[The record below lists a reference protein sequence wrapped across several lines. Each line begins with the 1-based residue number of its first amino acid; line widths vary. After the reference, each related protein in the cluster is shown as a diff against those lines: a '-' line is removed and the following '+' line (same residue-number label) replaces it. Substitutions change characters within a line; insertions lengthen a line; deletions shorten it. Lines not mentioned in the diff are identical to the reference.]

1 MPDLPLVF
9 APALTALTAALALM
23 ACPSTVEKPPTPP
36 LSQVRGDPTPPAW
49 ATPDLGWA
57 KDPVYLALYEASA
70 QTIDDLSSNHLVC
83 AVTAILDGNP
93 LDGPADLEMTWE
105 LGSRTVM
112 RRCGV
117 DETPC
122 IVGFGRGEIAA
133 NERLRLTAIDE
144 DDPPDE
150 DDLIGTLEGQLED
163 NHPFAIETRALQLH
177 CRVASPELVR
187 EHLAPLLRVD
197 IPKRMRTIE
206 RPDDGNLYGVQ
217 NDLVRATQLT
227 GWDHPDVWPLVRDIA
242 AILSR

>member
-1 MPDLPLVF
+1 MRDLPLVL
-9 APALTALTAALALM
+9 APTLATALALT
-23 ACPSTVEKPPTPP
+23 ACPSTGEKPPTPQ

-57 KDPVYLALYEASA
+57 KDPVYLALFEASA
-70 QTIDDLSSNHLVC
+70 PTIDALASNHLVC

-105 LGSRTVM
+105 LGPRTVM

-122 IVGFGRGEIAA
+122 IVGFNRGELAA
-133 NERLRLTAIDE
+133 GDRLRLTAIDE

-150 DDLIGTLEGQLED
+150 DDLIGTIEGQLEAGR
-163 NHPFAIETRALQLH
+163 PFAVETRELQVR
-177 CRVASPELVR
+177 CRVATPELVR
-187 EHLAPLLRVD
+187 ERLAPLLRVD
-197 IPKRMRTIE
+197 IPKRLRTIGGPE
-206 RPDDGNLYGVQ
+206 DGNLYGVQ
-217 NDLVRATQLT
+217 NDLVRTSQLT

-242 AILSR
+242 NILSR